1 MKPRFTFSYLRTLIW
16 KELLDL
22 SRDKKTIFTSILLP
36 LVMLPLIGLL
46 SLALVA
52 EQPVRIAVIDLD
64 NSTYINPYLNVTFS
78 SKWVLN
84 NITYY
89 LEKYG
94 YIVNISRST
103 SILYDPNIDLVVVI
117 PKGFSK
123 NATSLDSIARII
135 IYKKAGVQAATRAES
150 TINSVINY
158 LSYILSNKK
167 INSIASLLNTTIVP
181 DALRNPLQS
190 MTEIV
195 TIHGTPA
202 QPEVEMKNLF
212 ARILVLGLSFVIAPA
227 ASFVIDGI
235 IGERERKTIEML
247 LASPAPVTTI
257 IYSKMIAATVLGLIT
272 AIADAMG
279 LVAYMF
285 LFGLASGIPFG
296 LIVDP
301 MILLVHSI
309 TAFFTI
315 LSTIT
320 ISLPFITRTRG
331 IRTASN
337 IASIVTTIGIVF
349 FFTGF
354 IIDYIRLPSA
364 ILYPLYL
371 VPYTHSILVIQSYI
385 VGYYQRALLHGL
397 VLALSSMFLLI
408 FTSKTISKEK
418 LLVAPI

>member
-1 MKPRFTFSYLRTLIW
+1 MKTRLNYLKTLIW

-46 SLALVA
+46 SLALVS

-64 NSTYINPYLNVTFS
+64 NNTYTDPYLNITFS
-78 SKWVLN
+78 SKWVLS

-89 LEKYG
+89 LKKYG
-94 YIVNISRST
+94 YIVNISHST
-103 SILYDPNIDLVVVI
+103 DILYDPNIDLVVVI

-123 NATSLDSIARII
+123 NATSLDNIARVI

-150 TINSVINY
+150 TINSVLYY
-158 LSYILSNKK
+158 LSYKLSNEK
-167 INSIASLLNTTIVP
+167 ISSIARLLNITIIP
-181 DALRNPLQS
+181 DTIRNPVQS
-190 MTEIV
+190 KTEIV

-202 QPEVEMKNLF
+202 QPEVEMKNMF

-227 ASFVIDGI
+227 TSFVIDGI

-247 LASPAPVTTI
+247 LASPAPVTSI

-272 AIADAMG
+272 AIADALG

-285 LFGLASGIPFG
+285 LFSLATGIPFG
-296 LIVDP
+296 LVIDP

-354 IIDYIRLPSA
+354 MIDYIRLPPS

-371 VPYTHSILVIQSYI
+371 VPFTHSILVIQSYI
-385 VGYYQRALLHGL
+385 VGYYLRAILHGL
-397 VLALSSMFLLI
+397 VLAISSMILLFL
-408 FTSKTISKEK
+408 TAKTISTER
-418 LLVAPI
+418 LLVAPL

>member
-1 MKPRFTFSYLRTLIW
+1 MKTKLNYLKTLIW

-22 SRDKKTIFTSILLP
+22 SRDKKTLFTSILLP
-36 LVMLPLIGLL
+36 LVMLPLTGLL
-46 SLALVA
+46 NLALVS

-64 NSTYINPYLNVTFS
+64 NTTYTDPYLNITFS

-89 LEKYG
+89 LKKYG
-94 YIVNISRST
+94 YIVNISHST
-103 SILYDPNIDLVVVI
+103 DILYDPSIDLVVVI

-123 NATSLDSIARII
+123 NATSLDNVARVI

-150 TINSVINY
+150 TISSVLNY
-158 LSYILSNKK
+158 LSYRLSNEK
-167 INSIASLLNTTIVP
+167 ISSIARLLNVTIIP
-181 DALRNPLQS
+181 DAIRNPVQS
-190 MTEIV
+190 KTEIV

-202 QPEVEMKNLF
+202 QPEIEMKNMF

-247 LASPAPVTTI
+247 LASPAPVTSI

-272 AIADAMG
+272 AIADAIG

-285 LFGLASGIPFG
+285 LFSLATGIPFG
-296 LIVDP
+296 LVIDP

-354 IIDYIRLPSA
+354 MIDYIRLPPS

-371 VPYTHSILVIQSYI
+371 VPFTHSILVIQSYI
-385 VGYYQRALLHGL
+385 VGYYLRAILHGL
-397 VLALSSMFLLI
+397 VLAISSVILLFL
-408 FTSKTISKEK
+408 TAKTISTER
-418 LLVAPI
+418 LLVAPL

>member
-1 MKPRFTFSYLRTLIW
+1 MKTRLNYLKTLIW

-22 SRDKKTIFTSILLP
+22 SRDKKTIFTSVLLP

-46 SLALVA
+46 SFALVS

-64 NSTYINPYLNVTFS
+64 NTTYTNSYLNITFS
-78 SKWVLN
+78 SKWVLG

-89 LEKYG
+89 LKKYG
-94 YIVNISRST
+94 YIVNISHST
-103 SILYDPNIDLVVVI
+103 DILYNPNIDLVVVI

-123 NATSLDSIARII
+123 NATSLDNIARVI

-150 TINSVINY
+150 TINSVLNY
-158 LSYILSNKK
+158 LSYKLSNEK
-167 INSIASLLNTTIVP
+167 ISSIAHLLNITIIP
-181 DALRNPLQS
+181 DALRNPVQS
-190 MTEIV
+190 KTEIV
-195 TIHGTPA
+195 TIRGTPA
-202 QPEVEMKNLF
+202 KPEVEMKNMF

-247 LASPAPVTTI
+247 LASPAPVTSV
-257 IYSKMIAATVLGLIT
+257 IYSKMIAAAVLGLIT

-285 LFGLASGIPFG
+285 LFSLATGIPFG
-296 LIVDP
+296 LVVDP

-354 IIDYIRLPSA
+354 IIDYIRLPPS
-364 ILYPLYL
+364 ILYPLYF
-371 VPYTHSILVIQSYI
+371 VPFTHSILVIQSYI
-385 VGYYQRALLHGL
+385 VGYYLRAMLHGL
-397 VLALSSMFLLI
+397 VLAVSSMILLFL
-408 FTSKTISKEK
+408 TAKTISTER
-418 LLVAPI
+418 LLVAPL

>member
-1 MKPRFTFSYLRTLIW
+1 MKTRLNYLKTLIW

-46 SLALVA
+46 SLALVS

-64 NSTYINPYLNVTFS
+64 NNTYTDPYLNITFS

-89 LEKYG
+89 LKKYG
-94 YIVNISRST
+94 YIVNISHST
-103 SILYDPNIDLVVVI
+103 DILYDPSIDLVVVI

-123 NATSLDSIARII
+123 NATSLDNVARVI

-150 TINSVINY
+150 TISSVLNY
-158 LSYILSNKK
+158 LSYRLSNEK
-167 INSIASLLNTTIVP
+167 ISSIARLLNVTIIP
-181 DALRNPLQS
+181 DAIRNPVQS
-190 MTEIV
+190 KTEIV

-202 QPEVEMKNLF
+202 QPEIEMKNMF

-247 LASPAPVTTI
+247 LASPAPVTSI

-285 LFGLASGIPFG
+285 LFSLATGIPFG
-296 LIVDP
+296 LVIDP

-354 IIDYIRLPSA
+354 MIDYIRLPPS

-371 VPYTHSILVIQSYI
+371 VPFTHSILVIQSYI
-385 VGYYQRALLHGL
+385 VGYYLRAILHGL
-397 VLALSSMFLLI
+397 VLAISSVILLFL
-408 FTSKTISKEK
+408 TAKTISTER
-418 LLVAPI
+418 LLVAPL

>member
-1 MKPRFTFSYLRTLIW
+1 MKTRLNYLKTLIW

-46 SLALVA
+46 SLALVS
-52 EQPVRIAVIDLD
+52 EQPVRVAVIDLD
-64 NSTYINPYLNVTFS
+64 NNTYTDPYLNITFS

-89 LEKYG
+89 LKKYG
-94 YIVNISRST
+94 YIVNISHST
-103 SILYDPNIDLVVVI
+103 DILYDPSIDLVVVI

-123 NATSLDSIARII
+123 NATSLDNVARVI

-150 TINSVINY
+150 TISSVLNY
-158 LSYILSNKK
+158 LSYRLSNEK
-167 INSIASLLNTTIVP
+167 ISSIARLLNVTIIP
-181 DALRNPLQS
+181 DAIRNPVQS
-190 MTEIV
+190 KTEIV

-202 QPEVEMKNLF
+202 QPEIEMKNMF

-247 LASPAPVTTI
+247 LASPAPVTSI

-285 LFGLASGIPFG
+285 LFSLATGIPFG
-296 LIVDP
+296 LVIDP

-354 IIDYIRLPSA
+354 MIDYIRLPPS

-371 VPYTHSILVIQSYI
+371 VPFTHSILVIQSYI
-385 VGYYQRALLHGL
+385 VGYYLRAILHGL
-397 VLALSSMFLLI
+397 VLAISSVILLFL
-408 FTSKTISKEK
+408 TAKTISTER
-418 LLVAPI
+418 LLVAPL

>member
-1 MKPRFTFSYLRTLIW
+1 MRVRLNYLKTLIW

-36 LVMLPLIGLL
+36 LIMLPLIGLL
-46 SLALVA
+46 SFALVS

-64 NSTYINPYLNVTFS
+64 NSTYTNPYLNITYS
-78 SKWVLN
+78 SQWVLG

-89 LEKYG
+89 LKKYG

-103 SILYDPNIDLVVVI
+103 NILYDPNIDLVVVI

-123 NATSLDSIARII
+123 NATSLDNIARVI

-150 TINSVINY
+150 TINSVLNY
-158 LSYILSNKK
+158 LSYKLSNEK
-167 INSIASLLNTTIVP
+167 ISSIARLLNITIIP
-181 DALRNPLQS
+181 DALRNPVQS
-190 MTEIV
+190 KTEIV

-202 QPEVEMKNLF
+202 QPEVEMKNMF

-247 LASPAPVTTI
+247 LASPAPITSI

-285 LFGLASGIPFG
+285 LFSLATGIPFG
-296 LIVDP
+296 LVVDP

-354 IIDYIRLPSA
+354 IIDYIRLPPS

-371 VPYTHSILVIQSYI
+371 VPFTHSILVIQSYI
-385 VGYYQRALLHGL
+385 VGYYLRAMLHGL
-397 VLALSSMFLLI
+397 VLALSSMILLFL
-408 FTSKTISKEK
+408 TAKTISTER
-418 LLVAPI
+418 LLVAPL

>member
-1 MKPRFTFSYLRTLIW
+1 MKTRLNYLKTLIW

-46 SLALVA
+46 SLALVS
-52 EQPVRIAVIDLD
+52 EQPVRVAVIDLD
-64 NSTYINPYLNVTFS
+64 NNTYTDPYLNITFS

-89 LEKYG
+89 LKKYG
-94 YIVNISRST
+94 YIVNISHST
-103 SILYDPNIDLVVVI
+103 DILYDPSIDLVVVI

-123 NATSLDSIARII
+123 NATSLDNVARVI

-150 TINSVINY
+150 TISSVLNY
-158 LSYILSNKK
+158 LSYRLSNEK
-167 INSIASLLNTTIVP
+167 ISSIARLLNVTIIP
-181 DALRNPLQS
+181 DAIRNPVQS
-190 MTEIV
+190 KTEIV

-202 QPEVEMKNLF
+202 QPEIEMKNMF

-247 LASPAPVTTI
+247 LASPAPVTSI

-285 LFGLASGIPFG
+285 LFSLATGIPFG
-296 LIVDP
+296 LVIDP
-301 MILLVHSI
+301 TILLVHSI
-309 TAFFTI
+309 TSFFTI

-354 IIDYIRLPSA
+354 MIDYIRLPPS

-371 VPYTHSILVIQSYI
+371 VPFTHSILVIQSYI
-385 VGYYQRALLHGL
+385 VGYYLRAILHGL
-397 VLALSSMFLLI
+397 VLAISSVILLFL
-408 FTSKTISKEK
+408 TAKTISTER
-418 LLVAPI
+418 LLVAPL

>member
-1 MKPRFTFSYLRTLIW
+1 MKTRLNYLKTLIW

-46 SLALVA
+46 SLALVS
-52 EQPVRIAVIDLD
+52 EQPVRVAVIDLD
-64 NSTYINPYLNVTFS
+64 NNTYTDPYLNITFS

-89 LEKYG
+89 LKKYG
-94 YIVNISRST
+94 YIVNISHST
-103 SILYDPNIDLVVVI
+103 DILYDPSIDLVVVI

-123 NATSLDSIARII
+123 NATSLDNVARVI

-150 TINSVINY
+150 TISSVLNY
-158 LSYILSNKK
+158 LSYRLSNEK
-167 INSIASLLNTTIVP
+167 ISSIARLLNVTIIP
-181 DALRNPLQS
+181 DAIRNPVQS
-190 MTEIV
+190 KTEIV

-202 QPEVEMKNLF
+202 QPEIEMKNMF

-247 LASPAPVTTI
+247 LASPAPVTSI

-285 LFGLASGIPFG
+285 LFSLATGIPFG
-296 LIVDP
+296 LVIDP

-309 TAFFTI
+309 TSFFTI

-354 IIDYIRLPSA
+354 MIDYIRLPPS

-371 VPYTHSILVIQSYI
+371 VPFTHSILVIQSYI
-385 VGYYQRALLHGL
+385 VGYYLRAILHGL
-397 VLALSSMFLLI
+397 VLAISSVILLFL
-408 FTSKTISKEK
+408 TAKTISTER
-418 LLVAPI
+418 LLVAPL

>member
-1 MKPRFTFSYLRTLIW
+1 MKTKLNYLKTLIW

-22 SRDKKTIFTSILLP
+22 SRDKKTLFTSILLP
-36 LVMLPLIGLL
+36 LVMLPLTGLL
-46 SLALVA
+46 NLALVS

-64 NSTYINPYLNVTFS
+64 NTTYTDPYLNITFS

-89 LEKYG
+89 LNKYG
-94 YIVNISRST
+94 YIVNISYST
-103 SILYDPNIDLVVVI
+103 DILYDPNIDLVVVI

-123 NATSLDSIARII
+123 NATSIDSVARVI
-135 IYKKAGVQAATRAES
+135 IYKKAGVQAAARAES
-150 TINSVINY
+150 TINSVLNY
-158 LSYILSNKK
+158 LSYRLSDEK
-167 INSIASLLNTTIVP
+167 ISSIGRLLNVTILP
-181 DALRNPLQS
+181 DALRNPVRS
-190 MTEIV
+190 KTEIV
-195 TIHGTPA
+195 TIHGAPA
-202 QPEVEMKNLF
+202 KPEVEMKNMF
-212 ARILVLGLSFVIAPA
+212 ARILVLGLSFVVAPA

-235 IGERERKTIEML
+235 IGERERKTMEML
-247 LASPAPVTTI
+247 LASPAPVTNI

-279 LVAYMF
+279 IVAYMF
-285 LFGLASGIPFG
+285 LFSLATGIPFG
-296 LIVDP
+296 LVIDP

-331 IRTASN
+331 IRAASN

-354 IIDYIRLPSA
+354 MIDYIRLPPN

-371 VPYTHSILVIQSYI
+371 IPFTHSILVIQSYM
-385 VGYYQRALLHGL
+385 VGYYLRAVLHGL
-397 VLALSSMFLLI
+397 VLAISSIVLLFI
-408 FTSKTISKEK
+408 TARTISTEK
-418 LLVAPI
+418 LLVAPL